1 MSTKKMSTK
10 SKHTRHTGRTLSL
23 LTASLLVAGLLLG
36 AVAAE
41 AKGRKR
47 GKAPAASVASGEGV
61 VNINTATEDQ
71 LRLLPGIGPSKA
83 RAIIKY
89 RTRTKFKATYALIRV
104 RGIGRKTYRKLRRH
118 LTVKGPTTLTSR
130 PARKSDSG
138 SGAHSGSDT
147 SHKKSSKR
155 RR

>member
-1 MSTKKMSTK
+1 MSTT
-10 SKHTRHTGRTLSL
+10 SKHTKRTRRTPSLPL

-36 AVAAE
+36 AGAVE

-83 RAIIKY
+83 RAIVKY
-89 RTRTKFKATYALIRV
+89 RTRNKFKATYALIRV

-118 LTVKGPTTLTSR
+118 LTVTGPTTLTSR

-138 SGAHSGSDT
+138 SSEDSDT
-147 SHKKSSKR
+147 SDKQSRKR
-155 RR
+155 RK